1 MSLDDISS
9 YDRLYTTCT
18 SSLPTEPLLRA
29 LALCSSNPVDP
40 CYGVDCGDHGQCADG
55 SCQCESGYSGAVCES
70 GCLFP
75 TIYGDWEAGTFYGG
89 VIHIEESHWSSSTWS
104 PTPPTT
110 ITLDHTSDGRTSL
123 TQQDRSTTHH
133 HFVTA
138 NADGTLHVEREEGG
152 YEWTLTRVGGVPCV

>member
-55 SCQCESGYSGAVCES
+55 SCQCESGYSGAVCEF

-75 TIYGDWEAGTFYGG
+75 QYMATGKLALSTVVLSTLKNVIGRRRRGHRRHRRQLLSITPAMGG
-89 VIHIEESHWSSSTWS
+89 R
-104 PTPPTT
+104 P
-110 ITLDHTSDGRTSL
+110 
-123 TQQDRSTTHH
+123 
-133 HFVTA
+133 
-138 NADGTLHVEREEGG
+138 
-152 YEWTLTRVGGVPCV
+152 